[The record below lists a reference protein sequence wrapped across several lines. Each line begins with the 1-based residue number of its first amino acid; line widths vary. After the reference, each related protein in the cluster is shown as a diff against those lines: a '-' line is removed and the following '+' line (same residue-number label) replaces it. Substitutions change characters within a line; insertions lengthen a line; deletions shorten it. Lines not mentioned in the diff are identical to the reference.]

1 MKKNQKF
8 IEQEKLAQQLAS
20 LDVRLP
26 SKRHLL
32 RSSLSKL
39 DDPSYTGRIVS
50 EPILRSSAISRMI
63 FYVPTALVGIVVVSL
78 VFTGSIRNSQVVINS
93 SNVATSPK
101 TKPNGSIENAVTA
114 ISADATSETLIDKQA
129 ISEAVTSASQI
140 TSQASTLTEVSNEK
154 GL

>member
-1 MKKNQKF
+1 M
-8 IEQEKLAQQLAS
+8 
-20 LDVRLP
+20 
-26 SKRHLL
+26 
-32 RSSLSKL
+32 
-39 DDPSYTGRIVS
+39 
-50 EPILRSSAISRMI
+50 
-63 FYVPTALVGIVVVSL
+63 PTALVGIVVVSL